1 MVLDRPGLESM
12 MLSLY
17 HAFWYFLVLLTAI
30 SSSSAMMATT
40 TTTTAAMEASA
51 TPVEAVGIVG

>member
-40 TTTTAAMEASA
+40 TTTAAMEASA

>member
-40 TTTTAAMEASA
+40 ATTAAMEASA